1 VCCRADVLCVFRG
14 CRHVSWSFGCGVTRV
29 AGQTEQRA
37 VTSGRALEFE
47 LEVFGKIHSGSY
59 TGIGKF
65 RS

>member
-1 VCCRADVLCVFRG
+1 
-14 CRHVSWSFGCGVTRV
+14 
-29 AGQTEQRA
+29 

-59 TGIGKF
+59 TGIGEF